1 MKYSYTDNEWAR
13 KWRQCKKTIG
23 RVSRYLKA
31 EFEKAAKVA
40 SKKAAKEAA
49 KEASKGQETTN

>member
-1 MKYSYTDNEWAR
+1 MKYSFTDNEWAQ

-23 RVSRYLKA
+23 GVSRHLKA

-40 SKKAAKEAA
+40 SEKAAKEAA
-49 KEASKGQETTN
+49 KEASEAQETTD